1 MATLIHLTEQNQLL
15 KLDAALSWR
24 EQEERRIYVSPR
36 ARDWMEQTLP
46 CEVSDRG
53 LETSPLE
60 QLDQFLVN
68 YCSGRELT
76 YERQF
81 RPINHIDNGAW
92 ELKTADVRLFGWF
105 AAKDCFVCTA
115 GDTKFRVKTIGLV
128 PGYRDEVVRFRDALA
143 LDEPKFVTG
152 DDPHDVISAF
162 SFPPP
167 EGCR

>member
-1 MATLIHLTEQNQLL
+1 MATLIHLAQQNQLI
-15 KLDAALSWR
+15 KLEAALSWR
-24 EQEERRIYVSPR
+24 EQEDRRIYLFPK
-36 ARDWMEQTLP
+36 AKDWMEQTLP
-46 CEVSDRG
+46 GEVSDRG

-60 QLDQFLVN
+60 QLDEFMTH

-81 RPINHIDNGAW
+81 RPINHIDNGIW

-105 AAKDCFVCTA
+105 AAKDCFICTA
-115 GDTKFRVKTIGLV
+115 GDTKYRILEYRLV
-128 PGYRDEVVRFRDALA
+128 PGYRDEAVRFRDALD

-152 DDPHDVISAF
+152 DDPNDVISAF

-167 EGCR
+167 